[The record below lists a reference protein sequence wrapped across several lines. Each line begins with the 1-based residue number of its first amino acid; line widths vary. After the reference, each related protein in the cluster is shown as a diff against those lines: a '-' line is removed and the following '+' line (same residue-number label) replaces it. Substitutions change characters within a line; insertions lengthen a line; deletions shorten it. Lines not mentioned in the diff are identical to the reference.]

1 MLGPIWI
8 MWEEYL
14 SSTTKLLLQ
23 QKFVEKCFKFK
34 VDRYTLTQKKL
45 FTFWDAKFAML
56 LFMLE
61 RLKQSF
67 ALDLVIIKVKTDF
80 SEKENI
86 MYHRNV
92 FTHIVFRIVIKRL
105 ILRNSFY
112 FRRLKRAGNFKK
124 EKSVSTNWKYFL
136 HLI

>member
-1 MLGPIWI
+1 
-8 MWEEYL
+8 
-14 SSTTKLLLQ
+14 
-23 QKFVEKCFKFK
+23 
-34 VDRYTLTQKKL
+34 
-45 FTFWDAKFAML
+45 ML

-67 ALDLVIIKVKTDF
+67 ALDLVIIKVKSDL

-105 ILRNSFY
+105 ILRNSF
-112 FRRLKRAGNFKK
+112 
-124 EKSVSTNWKYFL
+124 
-136 HLI
+136 